1 MSLLSRAVAKIKDA
15 LVFLSQKAAGIG
27 QENQIMEVIHDQAG
41 AGMCLDRVFRLSSV
55 ARLFQGSDER
65 AGLKN
70 LNKTTSGVLPDSGHE
85 IATRRPNRHWIN

>member
-41 AGMCLDRVFRLSSV
+41 AGMCL
-55 ARLFQGSDER
+55 ER
-65 AGLKN
+65 FPPIVRCEAI
-70 LNKTTSGVLPDSGHE
+70 SGV
-85 IATRRPNRHWIN
+85 

>member
-41 AGMCLDRVFRLSSV
+41 AGMCLDRGFPPIVRCE
-55 ARLFQGSDER
+55 AI
-65 AGLKN
+65 
-70 LNKTTSGVLPDSGHE
+70 SGV
-85 IATRRPNRHWIN
+85 